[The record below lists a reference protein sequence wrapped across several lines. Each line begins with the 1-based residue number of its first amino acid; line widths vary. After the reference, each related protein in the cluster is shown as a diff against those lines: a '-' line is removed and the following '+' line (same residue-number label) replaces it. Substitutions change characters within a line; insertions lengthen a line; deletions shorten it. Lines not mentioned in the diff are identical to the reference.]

1 LPRFKAGLATTW
13 AYRDYALTGRIN
25 HIAGWRNGDSENECF
40 STNAAYLA
48 SYRCRIRSWTTP
60 DLLLRYTGVNNLE
73 LGFAVRNIGDKA
85 APLDPQNTSLGYN
98 STFHNPYGRNF
109 SVWLNYKFM

>member
-1 LPRFKAGLATTW
+1 
-13 AYRDYALTGRIN
+13 
-25 HIAGWRNGDSENECF
+25 
-40 STNAAYLA
+40 
-48 SYRCRIRSWTTP
+48 
-60 DLLLRYTGVNNLE
+60 VNNLE

-109 SVWLNYKFM
+109 SVWLNYRFM